1 MDGDFTIHKS
11 AKVTEKVLIAC
22 YKALSDHCVILE
34 GSILKTNMS
43 RSGSLSENQ
52 AEMEEVA
59 KASIKVLQHSVPCAV
74 PGVAFLSG
82 GMTEEDASSALN
94 HINEIS
100 DKKPWNLTFSY
111 GRALQQSCLDAW
123 KGNDKNVTEAQHK
136 FIERAQANSLATLG
150 SYKKA

>member
-22 YKALSDHCVILE
+22 YKALSDHSVILE
-34 GSILKTNMS
+34 GTILKTNMS

-59 KASIKVLQHSVPCAV
+59 DASIKVLQHSVPCAV

-94 HINEIS
+94 YINEIS
-100 DKKPWNLTFSY
+100 DKKPWNYLFI
-111 GRALQQSCLDAW
+111 W
-123 KGNDKNVTEAQHK
+123 KGITAKL
-136 FIERAQANSLATLG
+136 FRCMER
-150 SYKKA
+150 K